1 MELASIYFDSIPVS
15 LNNTFSIDFTNK
27 DTTQNIF
34 FNKKLQYFLTNL
46 DCQLDFS
53 DKVKTLN
60 GYSQTKFEKLRD
72 ELSDLIRKYNI
83 ARKNYQENIEEIA
96 LRSTITDEK
105 KYFKLDL
112 NDLNIKVVSLE
123 IEYFDMTDDETKST
137 YIYDPYKHLVIG
149 MRFKEKSPKNTI
161 YPMIYT
167 VQINNHIVHKSIDYK
182 EHEFDYDSVYTTRN
196 SIWILNSK
204 TNNYLCSN
212 SFYQV
217 MLNVDQFGGRL
228 LLRSYHQ
235 VVRFFYYN
243 ISYNNKYVIA
253 SSKAYNK
260 MSKDEKSKIVIVV
273 SENNSLIK
281 PSTIYV
287 APETFRG
294 SSYDSVVNLGK
305 YVKTVKLT
313 ESQINEIRKTIP
325 NFPITTF
332 EEYTFS
338 TTINKNNIW
347 GASDINRYPYYN
359 KPSNAYNQFITS
371 QSAFTKILNSSNAI
385 LNNNETVTLT
395 AAELITLRT
404 ELRKNVIEIQKKQT
418 ELNAEL
424 NKKHL
429 LFQKIFFLYDNS
441 NFIAPTLLTE
451 FNKEV
456 QLYGEVDVNSYS
468 DNSLIRLIEPKTALK
483 FNLNKSVYKEDLQFQ
498 LEDIRQKETSIKDRQ
513 IHNLTI
519 LIMPLRRRKQYML
532 VDSIKIIGFANF
544 QSYDKLNPI
553 NITIENN
560 KLISY
565 LANKKYYYKF
575 TLDSVLLSSA
585 FNNENDVFH
594 VSCTGLSDVK
604 YSMINQKLLKTL
616 GQINIAEI
624 PNYTTAK
631 DQKRWVNCN
640 LTDSKLQPYASKH
653 SYSFITN
660 NLRNLLDFNVLFLNK
675 KGELLTWNLD
685 EDKVPSVSFTID
697 ILK

>member
-1 MELASIYFDSIPVS
+1 MELVSIYFDSIPVS
-15 LNNTFSIDFTNK
+15 INNTFSIDFTNK

-34 FNKKLQYFLTNL
+34 FNKKSQYFLTNL

-83 ARKNYQENIEEIA
+83 ARENYQENIEEIA
-96 LRSTITDEK
+96 LKSTITDEK

-123 IEYFDMTDDETKST
+123 IKYFDTTDDETKST

-182 EHEFDYDSVYTTRN
+182 EREFDYDSVYTTRN

-217 MLNVDQFGGRL
+217 MLNVDQFSGRP

-243 ISYNNKYVIA
+243 VSYNNKYVIA
-253 SSKAYNK
+253 SSEAYNK

-281 PSTIYV
+281 PSTIHV

-359 KPSNAYNQFITS
+359 KPSNAHNQFITS
-371 QSAFTKILNSSNAI
+371 QSAFTKILNSSNTI

-395 AAELITLRT
+395 AAELVTLRT

-498 LEDIRQKETSIKDRQ
+498 LEDI
-513 IHNLTI
+513 
-519 LIMPLRRRKQYML
+519 
-532 VDSIKIIGFANF
+532 
-544 QSYDKLNPI
+544 
-553 NITIENN
+553 
-560 KLISY
+560 
-565 LANKKYYYKF
+565 
-575 TLDSVLLSSA
+575 
-585 FNNENDVFH
+585 
-594 VSCTGLSDVK
+594 
-604 YSMINQKLLKTL
+604 
-616 GQINIAEI
+616 
-624 PNYTTAK
+624 
-631 DQKRWVNCN
+631 
-640 LTDSKLQPYASKH
+640 
-653 SYSFITN
+653 
-660 NLRNLLDFNVLFLNK
+660 
-675 KGELLTWNLD
+675 
-685 EDKVPSVSFTID
+685 
-697 ILK
+697 